1 MIRILLFLAVL
12 AALALGFS
20 WIADQPGGLALTV
33 AGYRYE
39 TSLVAALG
47 FGLLAL
53 VAAMM
58 TWSFV
63 RFAFRVPTLMSLA
76 SRMRRRNK
84 GFAALTRG
92 MMAAG
97 AGDTKAAAKAAR
109 EAERLIGEE
118 PLTLLLAAQSA
129 QLSGDRA
136 RATRL
141 FQRMI
146 EQSKGAESAA
156 MRLLGLRGLHVEA
169 LRRGDEDAAYEY
181 ARLAHESAP
190 AAWAGQAMLERC
202 DMADDWAG
210 ALAVVETNAT
220 RKTIDAATARR
231 QRAVLKTAIALRLQ
245 DRDPVE
251 ALALAREAI
260 RLAPELVPA
269 SALAGQLLARKGDL
283 RRASK
288 LLERAWRA
296 APHPDLARAYID
308 VRQGDSASDRLARAK
323 VLARL
328 APGESESALVL
339 ARAALEARDFR
350 LARRAMSDIFNNG
363 RRPTARMCLT
373 MADIEETEH
382 GSSGR
387 MREWLARAARA
398 ARDPVWIADGIVS
411 DEWLPASPLN
421 GRLDA
426 FKWEVPV
433 ERIGHRQDE
442 AAPPILAAVEPEFAP
457 AAGPVPLDLEPL
469 ELEPLELAPQ
479 EVVVIAQE
487 TPPADKPEL
496 AQKLAPEPAI
506 EEKPAA
512 EQAQVTAASLKNA
525 PDREPAPARLV
536 SLKSLPKG
544 LVTAPDDPG
553 PDAPD
558 PLTPLQAPPPPHR

>member
-1 MIRILLFLAVL
+1 
-12 AALALGFS
+12 
-20 WIADQPGGLALTV
+20 
-33 AGYRYE
+33 
-39 TSLVAALG
+39 
-47 FGLLAL
+47 
-53 VAAMM
+53 
-58 TWSFV
+58 
-63 RFAFRVPTLMSLA
+63 
-76 SRMRRRNK
+76 
-84 GFAALTRG
+84 
-92 MMAAG
+92 
-97 AGDTKAAAKAAR
+97 
-109 EAERLIGEE
+109 
-118 PLTLLLAAQSA
+118 
-129 QLSGDRA
+129 
-136 RATRL
+136 
-141 FQRMI
+141 
-146 EQSKGAESAA
+146 
-156 MRLLGLRGLHVEA
+156 
-169 LRRGDEDAAYEY
+169 
-181 ARLAHESAP
+181 
-190 AAWAGQAMLERC
+190 
-202 DMADDWAG
+202 
-210 ALAVVETNAT
+210 
-220 RKTIDAATARR
+220 
-231 QRAVLKTAIALRLQ
+231 
-245 DRDPVE
+245 
-251 ALALAREAI
+251 
-260 RLAPELVPA
+260 
-269 SALAGQLLARKGDL
+269 
-283 RRASK
+283 
-288 LLERAWRA
+288 
-296 APHPDLARAYID
+296 
-308 VRQGDSASDRLARAK
+308 
-323 VLARL
+323 
-328 APGESESALVL
+328 
-339 ARAALEARDFR
+339 
-350 LARRAMSDIFNNG
+350 
-363 RRPTARMCLT
+363 